1 MTDTDALAAIAERV
15 DALLDEALRQC
26 RSPFKYSVNSDH
38 LDLTP
43 EAVRTI
49 NEARRHLAAAL
60 PDVRRR
66 LPWAAV
72 HLAETVNIIGR
83 LLP

>member
-1 MTDTDALAAIAERV
+1 MSDRDALEPIAARI
-15 DALLDEALRQC
+15 DALLEELLTQYRC
-26 RSPFKYSVNSDH
+26 PFNPSVNGDH

-49 NEARRHLAAAL
+49 IEARRHFAAAL